1 VPRDYGSEVFQSA
14 ISSVVENCRSAK
26 KPLGILATSTQDAK
40 AYEKQ
45 GFDFLALGSD
55 STLLLQSFKSQIE
68 AIRNN

>member
-1 VPRDYGSEVFQSA
+1 VFQSA
-14 ISSVVENCRSAK
+14 IASVLESCRGAN
-26 KPLGILATSTQDAK
+26 KPLGILATSAQDAK

-55 STLLLQSFKSQIE
+55 STSLLQSFRSQIE